1 MRDTRTEEQ
10 KIEAIKAMYEVVRE
24 SLMEAYTDMGK
35 TIAGI
40 ADVLREAGQ

>member
-1 MRDTRTEEQ
+1 MKDTRTEEQ

-24 SLMEAYTDMGK
+24 SFMEAYTEMGT

-40 ADVLREAGQ
+40 ADALKEAEQ